1 MYIYGTF
8 RKTETIRWI
17 RLTGTY
23 KKKKVVETQKKC
35 TSKTKTE
42 SKFWLLS
49 VAAGVFFLKP
59 KIWQT
64 NDG

>member
-1 MYIYGTF
+1 MARFVKRKQFAGYGLQAH
-8 RKTETIRWI
+8 I
-17 RLTGTY
+17 

-49 VAAGVFFLKP
+49 VAAGFFFLKP